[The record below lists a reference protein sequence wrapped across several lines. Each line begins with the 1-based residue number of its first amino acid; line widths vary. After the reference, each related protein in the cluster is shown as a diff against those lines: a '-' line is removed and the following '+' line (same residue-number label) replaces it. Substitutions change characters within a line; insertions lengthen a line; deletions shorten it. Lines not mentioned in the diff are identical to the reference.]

1 MRKVSVG
8 VAGIVAAV
16 IVGALTAAPRTA
28 RAQSTGADADAYC
41 EYVEGIAHSLSD
53 VEMAPTIFGSGGLVS
68 GAEAQP
74 GTSIIGPT
82 TRVIAGVNYSFS
94 GLYRGLAMR
103 SSAEADCKRY
113 RSLSELHAFLVNNR
127 EGLTR
132 ASLAAKIAVLDEAMP
147 QAEKMLADVKAA
159 LGQSRATVEQVDATQ
174 LRVDALRALAS
185 EAHGDLSRLEHLPQP
200 PARPVAQVMSERDQG
215 EEETERQDGRVRRSR
230 AWDLSVRG
238 GYDQIFGASIS
249 YTPVFALV
257 SLTLNVGGLFQGGAE
272 EHARHGRVAWTR
284 AQVEGIDD
292 RVDQAVARLR
302 ALRDTERKRLDETK
316 VLLADL
322 EARVKD
328 LRAVPGEKV
337 AEYAD
342 VVWFDLV
349 RTRAE
354 HAYLEAHVADL
365 DRLLGKEASAK

>member
-185 EAHGDLSRLEHLPQP
+185 EAHGDLSRTAQSLPVVLSIVNPRDVRIGDLIRREP
-200 PARPVAQVMSERDQG
+200 PG
-215 EEETERQDGRVRRSR
+215 EK
-230 AWDLSVRG
+230 A
-238 GYDQIFGASIS
+238 
-249 YTPVFALV
+249 
-257 SLTLNVGGLFQGGAE
+257 
-272 EHARHGRVAWTR
+272 
-284 AQVEGIDD
+284 
-292 RVDQAVARLR
+292 ARLR
-302 ALRDTERKRLDETK
+302 RPGEEGKLT
-316 VLLADL
+316 
-322 EARVKD
+322 
-328 LRAVPGEKV
+328 RAVPGEGLPV
-337 AEYAD
+337 
-342 VVWFDLV
+342 
-349 RTRAE
+349 TG
-354 HAYLEAHVADL
+354 H
-365 DRLLGKEASAK
+365 